1 MAKNYASKFNK
12 KAKLIVVSMTANKAS
27 ISDPNDERM
36 LDIVGFDANIPVMI
50 EEFISN

>member
-1 MAKNYASKFNK
+1 MSERKE
-12 KAKLIVVSMTANKAS
+12 IH
-27 ISDPNDERM
+27 PNDERM